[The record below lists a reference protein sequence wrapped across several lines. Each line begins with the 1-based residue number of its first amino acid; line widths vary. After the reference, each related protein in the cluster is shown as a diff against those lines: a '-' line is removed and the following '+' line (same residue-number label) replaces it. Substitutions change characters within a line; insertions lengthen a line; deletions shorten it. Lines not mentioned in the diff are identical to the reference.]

1 MKLKF
6 NFGFYTDLGAW
17 YIWFNAP
24 AEPWDYPDSFFDS
37 IDDMLRELNLVPPY
51 IRGDDIKIS
60 VLENAIDAFKHTKK
74 KL

>member
-17 YIWFNAP
+17 YIWFNTQS
-24 AEPWDYPDSFFDS
+24 EPRDYPDSFFDS

>member
-37 IDDMLRELNLVPPY
+37 IDNMLRELALVPSNVLS
-51 IRGDDIKIS
+51 DDIDVYI
-60 VLENAIDAFKHTKK
+60 LENALDAFKHTKK